1 MTSLFIG
8 NLSKTIS
15 RNGLI
20 NAFKDIGPCSVDFK
34 TNKGPYAFVEYV
46 HPEDAIKA
54 LRKLNNT
61 NLNGANGTNKVR
73 IEISYKK
80 KVKDNNGGY
89 ILEDEQVTK
98 NDKQNETKDN
108 SIEVTTIKNKNN
120 RERDVHKERKEYK
133 DRRESSNN
141 NDLHL
146 REKRNDKE
154 KFRSI
159 SRSRSRSPNNNRVVK
174 HKGKIINLPSHMKNI
189 CFICKLPGHLAKDC
203 LLTKDMCYECGEKG
217 HLAKECKEKVRQA
230 KHLTYNRVKAIRSQQ
245 SEFKCINSEIISEN
259 LIEYL
264 LSEI

>member
-34 TNKGPYAFVEYV
+34 TNKGPYAFVEFI

-80 KVKDNNGGY
+80 KIKDNNGGY
-89 ILEDEQVTK
+89 TLEDESNNK
-98 NDKQNETKDN
+98 KDEETSINKDN
-108 SIEVTTIKNKNN
+108 QNKRVKIDRNN
-120 RERDVHKERKEYK
+120 KEERNRI
-133 DRRESSNN
+133 RNN
-141 NDLHL
+141 NDDSKLFL
-146 REKRNDKE
+146 REKRMERVRNETK
-154 KFRSI
+154 SL
-159 SRSRSRSPNNNRVVK
+159 SRSRSRSYSPNNNRVVK
-174 HKGKIINLPSHMKNI
+174 HKGKTINLPSHMKNI

-203 LLTKDMCYECGEKG
+203 LLSKDMCYECGEKG

-230 KHLTYNRVKAIRSQQ
+230 KYLTYNRVKAIRSQQ
-245 SEFKCINSEIISEN
+245 SEFKCINGEIISEN
-259 LIEYL
+259 LVNYFLNEV
-264 LSEI
+264 